1 MNVSEMHLKNNRIDI
16 YAHAP
21 WQDTM
26 TDLNTSESGLDEVH
40 VSEYRL
46 KYGSNNMMESKPD
59 SIFYRL
65 RRAFVNPFSI
75 ILFVLGII
83 SFVTELIM
91 DSDYSHNYS
100 TAIIIL
106 CMLSLS
112 GIIRFVQEMKAK
124 NISESLHDLVNTE
137 STVRRKGE
145 WISVCSA
152 EVVVGD
158 IIYLRAGDRVPAE
171 LRISKANDLF
181 ISQSILTGES
191 AILEKT
197 SDVLTEQN
205 VYSYSDYKNIAFA
218 GSAVIGGTGEG
229 IVLAVGKDTVFGG
242 FKDKTS
248 DKRNS
253 FNKGATSIAK
263 VLVRFMCILVPIV
276 FIATGVTQ
284 GDWGTSLL
292 FALSVGVGLTPELLP
307 MVVNACLAK
316 GSASMG
322 KKQTIVKNISAMQ
335 GFGSMDV
342 LCVDK
347 TGTLTGDQIVL
358 EYYMDVLG
366 NESNQVLEYAYLNS
380 VFHSGVRNHLDEAIL
395 KCQVMPGKENYFE
408 ELKTQTVKID
418 EIPFDY
424 DRKMVSV
431 LVKQNDENVILVKGS
446 VDSVVSRCRYVS
458 FKGETLPMDE
468 PKSESVHAVVDE
480 MLEDGMKVLAVAYKN
495 HSSDI
500 INKIDEEDLVLLG
513 YIAFFDAPKESA
525 RSAIEKLARLNVAVK
540 VLTGDEESVAISI
553 CRRLGIDVEKR
564 ICGTEFDLL
573 SEEEKIIAVEKNHL
587 FTNISP
593 KQKSRIVS
601 ILQGNGHSVGFLGD
615 GMNDLPAIVQSD
627 VGISVDQASD
637 AVKEASDVILLK
649 KDLNVL
655 EEGILE
661 GRKAFANTRKY
672 IKITASSNFGNIFSI
687 VIASIFLPFLPMT
700 SLQLLLLNLL
710 YDMLCLVLPW
720 DNVDEDIY
728 KTPQEWSGKNLGRF
742 MRFFGPISSVFDIIT
757 FAFLFWII
765 CPQYSVGN
773 QPEFVAM
780 FQTGWFLES
789 MWTQVLILH
798 LLRTRKVPFAGSKP
812 AASVVTV
819 TLLGVVLFT
828 LFTFTP
834 LGALFGLTIL
844 PRKYFLFLLCV
855 IVGYMTLVSIVKIIF
870 VKKYHELT

>member
-1 MNVSEMHLKNNRIDI
+1 MSEIHLKNNRIDI

-26 TDLNTSESGLDEVH
+26 IDLHTSEDGLLEEQ

-46 KYGSNNMMESKPD
+46 KYGTNNMMESKPD

-91 DSDYSHNYS
+91 DTDYSHNYS
-100 TAIIIL
+100 TAVIIF

-112 GIIRFVQEMKAK
+112 GIVRFVQEMKAK
-124 NISESLHDLVNTE
+124 NISDSLLDMVNTE
-137 STVRRKGE
+137 SLVRRNGE
-145 WISVCSA
+145 WVSVSST

-158 IIYLRAGDRVPAE
+158 IVHLRAGDRVPAE

-181 ISQSILTGES
+181 MSQSILTGES

-197 SDVLTEQN
+197 SDMLTEQN
-205 VYSYSDYKNIAFA
+205 IYSYAGYKNIAFA

-229 IVLAVGKDTVFGG
+229 IVLAVGNDTVFGG
-242 FKDKTS
+242 IKDKTS

-253 FNKGATSIAK
+253 FNKGAASIAK

-276 FIATGVTQ
+276 FVATGVTQ

-322 KKQTIVKNISAMQ
+322 RKQTIVKNISAMQ

-347 TGTLTGDQIVL
+347 TGTLTGDQIIL
-358 EYYMDVLG
+358 EYYMDILG
-366 NESNQVLEYAYLNS
+366 NESSQVLEFSYLNS
-380 VFHSGVRNHLDEAIL
+380 VFHSGVKNHLDEAIL
-395 KCQVMPGKENYFE
+395 KCKEMPGKEKYYE
-408 ELKTQTVKID
+408 ELQMHAEKLD

-431 LVKQNDENVILVKGS
+431 LVRQNDENIILVKGS
-446 VDSVVSRCRYVS
+446 VDSVVSRCKYVS
-458 FKGETLPMDE
+458 FKGEIHPIDNTKE
-468 PKSESVHAVVDE
+468 ESVHAVVDE
-480 MLEDGMKVLAVAYKN
+480 MIDDGMKVLAVACKK
-495 HSSDI
+495 HSSDV
-500 INKIDEEDLVLLG
+500 INKMDEEDFVLLG
-513 YIAFFDAPKESA
+513 YLAFFDAPKESA
-525 RSAIEKLARLNVAVK
+525 QSAIEKLNRLNVAVK

-553 CRRLGIDVEKR
+553 CRRLGIDVVNR
-564 ICGTEFDLL
+564 ISGYEFESL
-573 SEEEKIIAVEKNHL
+573 SEEEQIVAVERNGL

-593 KQKSRIVS
+593 RQKSLIVNM
-601 ILQGNGHSVGFLGD
+601 LQGNGHSVGFLGD

-637 AVKEASDVILLK
+637 VVKEASDVVLLK

-720 DNVDEDIY
+720 DSVDEDIY
-728 KTPQEWSGKNLGRF
+728 QTPQEWSGKNLGRF
-742 MRFFGPISSVFDIIT
+742 MRCFGPISSVFDLIT
-757 FAFLFWII
+757 FAFLFLVI
-765 CPQYSVGN
+765 CPIYSAGN
-773 QPEFVAM
+773 QEQFVAL

-798 LLRTRKVPFAGSKP
+798 LLRTRNVPFAGSKP
-812 AASVVTV
+812 AALVVTV
-819 TLLGVVLFT
+819 TLFGVILFT
-828 LFTFTP
+828 IFTFTP
-834 LGALFGLTIL
+834 LGELFGLTIL
-844 PRKYFLFLLCV
+844 PVKYFAFLLCV
-855 IVGYMTLVSIVKIIF
+855 IAGYMALVSIIKLFF

>member
-1 MNVSEMHLKNNRIDI
+1 MSEMHLNNNRIDI
-16 YAHAP
+16 YAHSP

-26 TDLNTSESGLDEVH
+26 TDLNTSENGLDEEQ

-46 KYGSNNMMESKPD
+46 KYGTNNMMESKPD
-59 SIFYRL
+59 SILHRL
-65 RRAFVNPFSI
+65 RRAFINPFSI

-83 SFVTELIM
+83 SFATEFIM
-91 DSDYSHNYS
+91 DTDFSHNYS
-100 TAIIIL
+100 TAVIIF

-112 GIIRFVQEMKAK
+112 GIVRFVQEMRAK
-124 NISESLHDLVNTE
+124 KISDSLLDMVNTE
-137 STVRRKGE
+137 STVRRNGE
-145 WISVCSA
+145 WISINST

-158 IIYLRAGDRVPAE
+158 VVYLRAGDRVPAE
-171 LRISKANDLF
+171 LRIIKANDLF
-181 ISQSILTGES
+181 MSQSILTGES

-205 VYSYSDYKNIAFA
+205 VYSYAGYRNIAFA

-229 IVLAVGKDTVFGG
+229 VVLAVGDDTVFGG
-242 FKDKTS
+242 IKDKAS
-248 DKRNS
+248 EKRNS
-253 FNKGATSIAK
+253 FDKGATSIAK
-263 VLVRFMCILVPIV
+263 VLIRFMCVLVPVV

-322 KKQTIVKNISAMQ
+322 RKQTIVKNISAMQ

-347 TGTLTGDQIVL
+347 TGTLTGDQIIL

-366 NESNQVLEYAYLNS
+366 NENSQVLEFAYLNS
-380 VFHSGVRNHLDEAIL
+380 VFHSGVKNHLDEAIL
-395 KCQVMPGKENYFE
+395 KCKEMPGKENYYE
-408 ELKTQTVKID
+408 EMQKKTTKLD

-431 LVKQNDENVILVKGS
+431 LVKQNEEKLILVKGS
-446 VDSVVSRCRYVS
+446 VDTVVSKCSFVS
-458 FKGETLPMDE
+458 FRGDIHPMDDK
-468 PKSESVHAVVDE
+468 KSESVHAVVDE
-480 MLEDGMKVLAVAYKN
+480 MLDDGMKVLAVAYKK
-495 HSSDI
+495 HSAEL
-500 INKIDEEDLVLLG
+500 INKSDEEGLVLLG
-513 YIAFFDAPKESA
+513 YLAFFDAPKESA
-525 RSAIEKLARLNVAVK
+525 KSAIEKLAGLNVAVK

-553 CRRLGIDVEKR
+553 CRRLGIDVANR
-564 ICGTEFDLL
+564 ISGQELETL
-573 SEEEKIIAVEKNHL
+573 SGEEQIIAVERNL
-587 FTNISP
+587 IFTNMSP
-593 KQKSRIVS
+593 KQKSTIVN
-601 ILQGNGHSVGFLGD
+601 ILQENGHSVGFLGD

-637 AVKEASDVILLK
+637 VVKEASDVILLK

-710 YDMLCLVLPW
+710 YDILCLVLPW
-720 DNVDEDIY
+720 DSVDEDIF
-728 KTPQEWSGKNLGRF
+728 KLPQEWSGKNLGRF
-742 MRFFGPISSVFDIIT
+742 MRCFGPISSVFDLIT
-757 FAFLFWII
+757 FAFLYFVL
-765 CPQYSVGN
+765 CPAVSSGDT
-773 QPEFVAM
+773 EHFIAL

-798 LLRTRKVPFAGSKP
+798 LLRTKKIPFVGSKP
-812 AASVVTV
+812 APSVVAV
-819 TLLGVVLFT
+819 TLFGVVLFT

-844 PRKYFLFLLCV
+844 PFKYFVFLLCV
-855 IVGYMTLVSIVKIIF
+855 IVGYMALVSIVKIFF